1 MLTFCLYSA
10 AIGVCFLYPL
20 FMAVNYYSEPVG
32 HREITYADA
41 GLSLIACM
49 IPIINVLILVY
60 VVCTGTEVLF
70 KNLARKTLISDKNY
84 DDH

>member
-10 AIGVCFLYPL
+10 AIGLCFLYPML
-20 FMAVNYYSEPVG
+20 MAVSYYGEPVG

-49 IPIINVLILVY
+49 IPIINALILVY

-70 KNLARKTLISDKNY
+70 KNMSRKTLISDKNY